1 MKKIIFIGGARDYHV
16 VDWYRT
22 IKEICSNSEI
32 VFVTDS
38 IDGEGFEKLINED
51 DCIIKL
57 LNIDWLLFT
66 RQSKY
71 GNIWRNFIKL
81 IFIPLQVLRL
91 KEIARDNP
99 DAIFHAMPMYYMFLC
114 RLASIP
120 YIGTP
125 QGSEILVR
133 PDRSRLYKYFATK
146 SLLAAQ
152 NITVDSVNMQ
162 NMITQLCGKES
173 TVIQNGIDV
182 SAISRIAIKSHRRE
196 NVVSI
201 RGFTTLYRINEIFD
215 GRDHS
220 LQKPRL
226 HLLYPFRE
234 DVYRATVAKRF
245 EPGDCD
251 LGRLSRQKMF
261 ELLASTFLAISIPIS
276 DSSPR
281 SVYEAIFCGCCV
293 AVTYNPWVDALP
305 ECMKSRLFIIDLK
318 DNLWFEK
325 AIEQAKH
332 ITTKDYNPSE
342 EALELFDK
350 RRSMQKMVDLF
361 YKTERP

>member
-22 IKEICSNSEI
+22 IQEICSNREI
-32 VFVTDS
+32 IFVTDS
-38 IDGEGFEKLINED
+38 IDGEGFEKLISED
-51 DCIIKL
+51 DRIIKL
-57 LNIDWLLFT
+57 LNIDRLLFT
-66 RQSKY
+66 QQSKY

-81 IFIPLQVLRL
+81 LFIPLQILRL
-91 KEIARDNP
+91 AKISKDNP

-114 RLASIP
+114 CLARIP
-120 YIGTP
+120 YMGTP

-146 SLLAAQ
+146 SLLAAK

-162 NMITQLCGKES
+162 NKITQLCGKES

-182 SAISRIAIKSHRRE
+182 SAISRIVIKSVRRE

-201 RGFTTLYRINEIFD
+201 RGFTSLYRINEIFE
-215 GRDHS
+215 GREHS
-220 LQKPRL
+220 TQKPEL
-226 HLLYPFRE
+226 QLLYPFRE
-234 DVYRATVAKRF
+234 NIYRATVSKRF
-245 EPGDCD
+245 EQGDCD

-261 ELLASTFLAISIPIS
+261 ELLASTLLAISIPIS

-293 AVTYNPWVDALP
+293 AVTYNAWIDALP
-305 ECMKSRLFIIDLK
+305 ECMKSRLFIVDLN

-325 AIEQAKH
+325 AIEHAKL
-332 ITTKDYNPSE
+332 ITTKDYKPSD
-342 EALELFDK
+342 EALEMFDK
-350 RRSMQKMVDLF
+350 KRSMQKMADRF
-361 YKTERP
+361 Y